1 MERQDQ
7 AIYIPKMD
15 SLYRLFAPIQYNWI
29 DKVTSKI
36 YSLME
41 LKNLHNKPFQLVVV
55 LMMMN

>member
-29 DKVTSKI
+29 DSNFKKYI
-36 YSLME
+36 
-41 LKNLHNKPFQLVVV
+41 H
-55 LMMMN
+55 